1 MKQIK
6 SIGVSPFLTYLKTLP
21 GQTVLCKPISNI
33 PFIYVTFLYVAMCN
47 CLVWTSCCL
56 QTPVSFDFKQKSQWS
71 SLVIV
76 VPGCWEAVLGGEM
89 YTVFSIDFQG
99 KATLHCLLLIFS
111 FQLALS
117 IIMAGDMSFRI
128 EKKMRK
134 PPFSDLF
141 LLPQSLH
148 GNYIAQLR
156 IYFFENKWIW
166 VDMPGSDLEIVIL
179 DQNLAHLFNGF
190 TIIANNKK

>member
-128 EKKMRK
+128 EKKWEN
-134 PPFSDLF
+134 PLF
-141 LLPQSLH
+141 LIYSYYLNSYMEITLHNFAYTSLRT
-148 GNYIAQLR
+148 NEFELTCQDQILR
-156 IYFFENKWIW
+156 
-166 VDMPGSDLEIVIL
+166 
-179 DQNLAHLFNGF
+179 
-190 TIIANNKK
+190 